1 MEIVL
6 YVIKFAA
13 IITVTFF
20 GTAWMIYGMDRRGF
34 RFNKPACLFHMTAVA
49 ILLMLCGGFSLWT
62 VKGIAMA
69 MIFLYASV
77 QDASTHEA
85 DDFLW
90 VMLLLL
96 ALVNTQTVGVWSML
110 LGGLVV
116 FVPQMLVAMFSKER
130 GVGGADIKVS
140 TAAALSLRFL
150 GGAIGL
156 VLGLMMAIIYRMVI
170 RKGKDARTE
179 RFALLPFITTG
190 LMIGYFI

>member
-1 MEIVL
+1 M
-6 YVIKFAA
+6 
-13 IITVTFF
+13 
-20 GTAWMIYGMDRRGF
+20 
-34 RFNKPACLFHMTAVA
+34 
-49 ILLMLCGGFSLWT
+49 LLMLCGGFSLWT

-96 ALVNTQTVGVWSML
+96 ALVNIQAVGVWSML

-130 GVGGADIKVS
+130 GIGGADIKVS
-140 TAAALSLRFL
+140 TAASLSLGFF

-156 VLGLMMAIIYRMVI
+156 VLGLLMAIIYCMVI